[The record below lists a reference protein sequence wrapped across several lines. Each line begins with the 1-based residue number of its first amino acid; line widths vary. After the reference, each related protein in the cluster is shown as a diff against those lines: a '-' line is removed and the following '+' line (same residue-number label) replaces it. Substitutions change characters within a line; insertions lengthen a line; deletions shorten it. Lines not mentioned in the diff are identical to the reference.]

1 MRYVLTK
8 GPDGTVWC
16 PVQPLMLDIKDSM
29 DKLEQIN
36 TSELSSLDKDIMDF
50 NILGM
55 KAIYTFLGALL
66 QEQKDNESTKE
77 STGPSIH

>member
-1 MRYVLTK
+1 MRYKLET

-16 PVQPLMLDIKDSM
+16 PIQPLMLDIKESM

-36 TSELSSLDKDIMDF
+36 TDELSTLDKDVMDF

-66 QEQKDNESTKE
+66 QEQKDYERTKE
-77 STGPSIH
+77 SNRSSVH